1 MKARGASKQL
11 GGDNEAGGVAA
22 VPPLAASDRC
32 LPSFPPAW
40 HVSQDWCT
48 YAHAHLEGCRQNLEK
63 PSSDERSRA
72 AEERGGG
79 GSWGGEEARKSK
91 HLSVTL
97 GATPLATEPS
107 HPSQKPAEARQRS
120 KATSHADER
129 RRLGGGGEGARGG
142 EGGRRRRHRS
152 FSVIGFLFICTD
164 QKKKKKRKR

>member
-11 GGDNEAGGVAA
+11 GGDNEAGGRAA

-32 LPSFPPAW
+32 LPSFTPAW

-48 YAHAHLEGCRQNLEK
+48 YARAHLEGCRQNGNLEK
-63 PSSDERSRA
+63 PSELPAQMKGAALRRS
-72 AEERGGG
+72 EGG

-129 RRLGGGGEGARGG
+129 RRLGGGARGRGGG
-142 EGGRRRRHRS
+142 EGGAAAATGA
-152 FSVIGFLFICTD
+152 FP
-164 QKKKKKRKR
+164 